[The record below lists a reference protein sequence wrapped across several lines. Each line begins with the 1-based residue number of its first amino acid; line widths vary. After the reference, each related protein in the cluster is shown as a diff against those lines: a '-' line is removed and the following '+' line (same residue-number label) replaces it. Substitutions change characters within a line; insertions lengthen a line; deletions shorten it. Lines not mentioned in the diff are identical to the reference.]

1 MKSETSAHQGSM
13 RIDQALVHAKSK
25 LATSQSDTIALD
37 AELLLGFVLNKS
49 RTYLYTWPET
59 LLTEAQYTQY
69 EQLLAQRL
77 AGKPIAYLT
86 GERAFFGLDFYVSEA
101 TLIPR
106 PDTEIL
112 VETALEKMAIKND
125 QAWSFCD
132 LGTGSGAI
140 ACALKH
146 QQPHCQATAID
157 FSQAALEVA
166 QQNAQ
171 RHQLDISFK
180 QGNWFQP
187 VADQSFDLIVS
198 NPPYIESKDPHL
210 NQGDV
215 RFEPET
221 ALVSGS
227 DGLEDIRQ
235 LIAQAPKHLKAD
247 GWLILEHGYQQAKP
261 VQALFQQAGFSHIET
276 RQDYGNRPR
285 ITLGQ
290 M

>member
-1 MKSETSAHQGSM
+1 M

-25 LATSQSDTIALD
+25 LSTSQSDTIALD

-59 LLTEAQYTQY
+59 LLTEAQHTQY

-86 GERAFFGLDFYVSEA
+86 GERAFFGLDLYVSEA

-146 QQPHCQATAID
+146 QQPNCDATAID

-166 QQNAQ
+166 QKNAQ
-171 RHQLDISFK
+171 RHQLCISFK
-180 QGNWFQP
+180 QGDWFQP
-187 VADQSFDLIVS
+187 VIDQSFDLIVS
-198 NPPYIESKDPHL
+198 NPPYIESEDPHL

-227 DGLEDIRQ
+227 DGLEDIRK
-235 LIAQAPKHLKAD
+235 LIFQAPMHLKAN

-261 VQALFQQAGFSHIET
+261 VQALFQQAGFRHIET
-276 RQDYGNRPR
+276 RQDYGHRPR